1 VLYITERA
9 VFRLG
14 ARGVELIEVAPGI
27 EIERDVLPNM
37 EFRPVIGN
45 VGAMPAGVFV

>member
-14 ARGVELIEVAPGI
+14 EEGLELVEAAPGVDV
-27 EIERDVLPNM
+27 ERDILAAM
-37 EFRPVIGN
+37 EFRPRVGV
-45 VGAMPAGVFV
+45 VGAMPEQVFV